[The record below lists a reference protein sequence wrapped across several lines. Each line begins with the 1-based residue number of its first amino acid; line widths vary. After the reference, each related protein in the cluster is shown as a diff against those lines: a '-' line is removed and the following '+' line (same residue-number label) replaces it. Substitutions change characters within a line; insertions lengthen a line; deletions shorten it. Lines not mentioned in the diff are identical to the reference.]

1 MNEITVPPADG
12 GVGQGAGADVLGV
25 EVDAAAAAVPGV
37 VSVYAARPMVARAVD
52 HLAKG
57 TTALSAVQVGSGGT
71 EATVSI
77 GVALGED
84 SARVA
89 EAVAARVR
97 ALLASRSPGVPT
109 VRVRVSRLVAVVPP
123 VAQA

>member
-1 MNEITVPPADG
+1 MNGITVPPSDG
-12 GVGQGAGADVLGV
+12 GFGQGADALGV

-37 VSVYAARPMVARAVD
+37 VSVYAARPMVSRAVD
-52 HLAKG
+52 HLARG
-57 TTALSAVQVGSGGT
+57 TTALSAVQLGSTGA

-89 EAVAARVR
+89 AAVAGRVR
-97 ALLASRSPGVPT
+97 TLLAAQSAGVPA

-123 VAQA
+123 ATAA